1 MYHQFKAPID
11 SDIACKLAYRLRA
24 KKSFSHFY
32 KGVDEKHFMG
42 LDEKLSMGLD
52 EKHSMGLDEKY
63 LSWPIVQAIIVQF
76 QFTNH
81 LLSPQ
86 EYRLQIKN

>member
-1 MYHQFKAPID
+1 
-11 SDIACKLAYRLRA
+11 
-24 KKSFSHFY
+24 
-32 KGVDEKHFMG
+32 MG

>member
-1 MYHQFKAPID
+1 MYHQFKVPID
-11 SDIACKLAYRLRA
+11 SDIACKLPCRLRG

-32 KGVDEKHFMG
+32 IGVDEKHFIG

-52 EKHSMGLDEKY
+52 EKQ
-63 LSWPIVQAIIVQF
+63 LSLPILQAIIVQF